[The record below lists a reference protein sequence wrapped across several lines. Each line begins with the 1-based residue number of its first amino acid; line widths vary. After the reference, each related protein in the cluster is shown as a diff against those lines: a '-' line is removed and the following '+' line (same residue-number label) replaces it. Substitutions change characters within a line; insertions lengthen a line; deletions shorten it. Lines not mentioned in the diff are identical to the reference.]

1 MIRRLKYHEIDF
13 RKYAE
18 CLENSEQRKYSA
30 SKEFLDITSKK
41 QWEILV
47 YKDYEAV
54 MPIPYIRKMGV
65 KMVINPKLCQQ
76 LGIFSKKDDI
86 NLNDLF
92 LQTFEKKYNVW
103 YYAFNDSNRFT
114 KSLKQRQ
121 NFLIFPDRYEIVRQK
136 YSPKRKR
143 KLRLDEDVQEDSEI
157 REVTL
162 NEAYSFISEN
172 IIGAKTEK
180 DKQEFLQTFL
190 DFEKSAALTV
200 TAFYYKQAIINAIA
214 TYHDPKTV
222 ALLGTFNNKD
232 FIKLSGASV
241 IIDHVISKNIEQKI
255 FDFEGSEVP
264 SIEEFFRGFR
274 PELKPYP
281 VIISSKKELIKKIL
295 KLS

>member
-1 MIRRLKYHEIDF
+1 M
-13 RKYAE
+13 
-18 CLENSEQRKYSA
+18 
-30 SKEFLDITSKK
+30 
-41 QWEILV
+41 
-47 YKDYEAV
+47 
-54 MPIPYIRKMGV
+54 
-65 KMVINPKLCQQ
+65 
-76 LGIFSKKDDI
+76 
-86 NLNDLF
+86 
-92 LQTFEKKYNVW
+92 
-103 YYAFNDSNRFT
+103 
-114 KSLKQRQ
+114 
-121 NFLIFPDRYEIVRQK
+121 
-136 YSPKRKR
+136 
-143 KLRLDEDVQEDSEI
+143 QEDSEI
-157 REVTL
+157 RDVTL
-162 NEAYSFISEN
+162 NEAYNFISEN

-190 DFEKSAALTV
+190 DFEKSGALTV
-200 TAFYYKQAIINAIA
+200 TAFYYKQTIINAIA

-281 VIISSKKELIKKIL
+281 VIVSSKKELIKKIL